1 MRLQE
6 FHLELFERPGAAQ
19 QAELYELWREVLAT
33 TGSPAN
39 ATALADLEAATWH
52 VLARDPEGHAIGCGS
67 LAAGGRIRCVTVRGA
82 ARGQGVGTAIV
93 HELIARVRALGLTAL
108 SVDVPPAATAFF
120 AHAGFA
126 PTVPEAGAPEAGPA
140 VTGDTAAMV
149 HCSVPLPSPMR
160 AGGERPPPRDI
171 GALPA
176 GSQAEV
182 AAARLQL
189 LTDTR
194 HQLLVYLPSLHAGV
208 FATPTEL
215 AQLRRIA
222 CSGRAA
228 SIHILLHD
236 PAAAVA
242 IDHPLLPLAQRL
254 TSAFQFRTPT
264 DPVDLAYTSAYLVT
278 DTGGYL
284 FLPDASRPAGRAART
299 QRSAQVPLRQHF
311 GAGWERAERA
321 TILNALD
328 L

>member
-6 FHLELFERPGAAQ
+6 FHLELFERPSAAQ
-19 QAELYELWREVLAT
+19 QAELRELWQEALAT
-33 TGSPAN
+33 TGLPGDAS
-39 ATALADLEAATWH
+39 TLADLEAAGWH
-52 VLARDPEGHAIGCGS
+52 VLARDTGDHALGCGS
-67 LAAGGRIRCVTVRGA
+67 LAEGGRIGCIAVHEA
-82 ARGQGVGTAIV
+82 ARGQGVGSALL
-93 HELIARVRALGLTAL
+93 HELIARARALGMPALTA
-108 SVDVPPAATAFF
+108 DVPAATMGFF
-120 AHAGFA
+120 ANAGFVA
-126 PTVPEAGAPEAGPA
+126 NAAEAGDGA
-140 VTGDTAAMV
+140 VV
-149 HCSVPLPSPMR
+149 RCSLSLPSP
-160 AGGERPPPRDI
+160 AQATAEPPPLRDI

-176 GSQAEV
+176 SGQAEV

-194 HQLLVYLPSLHAGV
+194 HQLLVHLPSLHAGI
-208 FATPTEL
+208 FAAPAEL
-215 AQLRRIA
+215 EQLRRIA

-228 SIHILLHD
+228 SIRILLHD

-242 IDHPLLPLAQRL
+242 IDHPLLSLAQRL

-264 DPVDLAYTSAYLVT
+264 DPVDLAYASAYLLT

-284 FLPDASRPAGRAART
+284 FLPDASRPAGRAARA

-311 GAGWERAERA
+311 GESWERAERT

>member
-6 FHLELFERPGAAQ
+6 FHLELFERPSAAQ
-19 QAELYELWREVLAT
+19 QAELRELWQEALAT
-33 TGSPAN
+33 TGPAD
-39 ATALADLEAATWH
+39 AGALADLETAGWH
-52 VLARDPEGHAIGCGS
+52 VLARDPGDHALGCGS
-67 LAAGGRIRCVTVRGA
+67 LGSGGRIGCIAVREA
-82 ARGQGVGTAIV
+82 ARGQGVGTAIL
-93 HELIARVRALGLTAL
+93 HELIARARALGLTAL
-108 SVDVPPAATAFF
+108 SADVPTAVMGFF

-126 PTVPEAGAPEAGPA
+126 ASTAEADDG
-140 VTGDTAAMV
+140 VIVRCTL
-149 HCSVPLPSPMR
+149 SVPSLAQ
-160 AGGERPPPRDI
+160 AGGERPPLRDI

-176 GSQAEV
+176 GSQVEV

-189 LTDTR
+189 LADTR
-194 HQLLVYLPSLHAGV
+194 HQLLIYLPSLHAGI
-208 FATPTEL
+208 FATPAEL
-215 AQLRRIA
+215 EQLRRIA

-228 SIHILLHD
+228 SIRILLHD

-264 DPVDLAYTSAYLVT
+264 DPVDLTYTSAYLLT

>member
-6 FHLELFERPGAAQ
+6 FHLELFERAGTAQ
-19 QAELYELWREVLAT
+19 QAELRELWQEALAT
-33 TGSPAN
+33 TASPPDAGVQADCQAAN
-39 ATALADLEAATWH
+39 WWA
-52 VLARDPEGHAIGCGS
+52 LARDPGGQALGCGS
-67 LAAGGRIRCVTVRGA
+67 LAEGGRIGCVVVREA
-82 ARGQGVGTAIV
+82 ARGQGVGSAIV
-93 HELIARVRALGLTAL
+93 HELIARARALGMPTLTA
-108 SVDVPPAATAFF
+108 DVPTTATGFF
-120 AHAGFA
+120 AKAGFVA
-126 PTVPEAGAPEAGPA
+126 NPPDAANDGAI
-140 VTGDTAAMV
+140 VR
-149 HCSVPLPSPMR
+149 CSLSLPSPAQAR
-160 AGGERPPPRDI
+160 GKRPPPRDI

-176 GSQAEV
+176 GSQGEI

-189 LTDTR
+189 LADTR
-194 HQLLVYLPSLHAGV
+194 HQLLAYLPSLHAGI
-208 FATPTEL
+208 FATPAEL
-215 AQLRRIA
+215 EQLRRIA

-228 SIHILLHD
+228 SIRILLHD
-236 PAAAVA
+236 PAAAVV

-264 DPVDLAYTSAYLVT
+264 DPVDLAYASAYLLT

-311 GAGWERAERA
+311 GESWERAERA

>member
-19 QAELYELWREVLAT
+19 QAELRELWSEALAM
-33 TGSPAN
+33 TGSPAD
-39 ATALADLEAATWH
+39 ADTRADLEAANWWA
-52 VLARDPEGHAIGCGS
+52 LARDPGGQVLGCGNLADGPRIGC
-67 LAAGGRIRCVTVRGA
+67 LAVREA
-82 ARGQGVGTAIV
+82 ARGQGVGTAIL
-93 HELIARVRALGLTAL
+93 HELIARARALGLTAL
-108 SVDVPPAATAFF
+108 SADVP
-120 AHAGFA
+120 
-126 PTVPEAGAPEAGPA
+126 
-140 VTGDTAAMV
+140 TAAMGFFANAGFIASADGADDGASV
-149 HCSVPLPSPMR
+149 RCTLSVPSLAPA
-160 AGGERPPPRDI
+160 AGEQPPLRDI

-189 LTDTR
+189 LSDTR
-194 HQLLVYLPSLHAGV
+194 HQLLAYVPSLHAGI
-208 FATPTEL
+208 FATPAEL
-215 AQLRRIA
+215 EQLRRIA

-228 SIHILLHD
+228 SIRILLHD

-264 DPVDLAYTSAYLVT
+264 DPVDLAYTSAYLLT